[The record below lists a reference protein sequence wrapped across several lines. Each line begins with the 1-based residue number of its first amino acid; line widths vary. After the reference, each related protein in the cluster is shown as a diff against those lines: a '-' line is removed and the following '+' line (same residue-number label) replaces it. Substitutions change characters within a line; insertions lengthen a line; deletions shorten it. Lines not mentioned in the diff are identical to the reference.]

1 MTEKSFEWLPLD
13 NAGKIFPGQNS
24 KKWSNVF
31 RMSVQL
37 KQDIEPD
44 ILREALSKTLD
55 RIPSFKVR
63 IRNGFFANYF
73 ERNDMECP
81 VRPDIKNFCYRIDFR
96 ENNGYLFRV
105 FYHKSRISIDVYHA
119 LCDGYGASVFLCTL
133 AGEYL
138 RLKGCEISHSLSVMD
153 VNEKAEKEEYE
164 DPYERYATSKETCK
178 LLETPAYHKKGTK
191 LPLHLSNYTTVLM
204 SFSELHALSKS
215 YGVTVTELLAAV
227 LMDIHYRKQLSEGR
241 MKKDVS
247 VQIPVNLR
255 KAFPTVSLR
264 NFVICLSVKISPRK
278 GEYTFEEIVRTV
290 SEQLKAANNKSFLHA
305 YITQT
310 VNLQTKLLRFVPLII
325 KNTAVKVSFA
335 FGAEFSTTALLSNLG
350 PVAVPEDMKE
360 YVESFSFF
368 TGPGLVNGCR
378 CGVAS
383 VGDRLAF
390 TFSNRYEESDI
401 EREFIKRLTDMGIT
415 VTAETNRS
423 EFLSGREGI
432 PIGDREAYSEEVFI
446 PSARDRVKPKK
457 SSLGLKERLRRF
469 FIS

>member
-24 KKWSNVF
+24 EKWSNVF

-37 KQDIEPD
+37 KEDIEPD
-44 ILREALSKTLD
+44 TLKEALKRTLD

-63 IRNGFFANYF
+63 LRKSLFADYF
-73 ERNDMECP
+73 ERNEKECP
-81 VRPDIKNFCYRIDFR
+81 VRHDVKNFCYRINFK
-96 ENNGYLFRV
+96 ENNGYLFRI

-138 RLKGCEISHSLSVMD
+138 RLRGYDISHAPSVLD
-153 VNEKAEKEEYE
+153 VNEKAKAEEYA
-164 DPYERYATSKETCK
+164 DPYELYATSDKTCK
-178 LLETPAYHKKGTK
+178 LLETPAYHKKGTA
-191 LPLHLSNYTTVLM
+191 LPAHMSHYTTVLM

-215 YGVTVTELLAAV
+215 YSVTVTELLAAI
-227 LMDIHYRKQLSEGR
+227 LADIHYRKQLSECKR
-241 MKKDVS
+241 QKDVS

-264 NFVICLSVKISPRK
+264 NFVICLTVKISPRK
-278 GEYTFEEIVRTV
+278 KEYSFDEIVRAV
-290 SEQLKAANNKSFLHA
+290 SEQLRAANNRDFLHA

-310 VNLQTKLLRFVPLII
+310 VKLQTVLLRFVPLII
-325 KNTAVKVSFA
+325 KNTAVKVSFF
-335 FGAEFSTTALLSNLG
+335 FGAEYSTSALLSNLG
-350 PVAVPEDMKE
+350 PVSVPEEMKE
-360 YVESFSFF
+360 HIESFSFF

-378 CGVAS
+378 CGAAS
-383 VGDRLAF
+383 VADRFAF

-401 EREFIKRLTDMGIT
+401 EREFIKKLTDMGIR
-415 VTAETNRS
+415 VALETNRS
-423 EFLSGREGI
+423 EFLSSPQLI
-432 PIGDREAYSEEVFI
+432 PLADTEACSDEVFI
-446 PSARDRVKPKK
+446 PSAEDRADFGK
-457 SSLGLKERLRRF
+457 SPLGTKEKIRRF

>member
-13 NAGKIFPGQNS
+13 NAGKVFPGQNS

-37 KQDIEPD
+37 KEDIDPD
-44 ILREALSKTLD
+44 TLKEALNKTLD

-63 IRNGFFANYF
+63 MRHSIFADYL
-73 ERNDMECP
+73 ERNEAECP
-81 VRPDIKNFCYRIDFR
+81 VRHDIKNFGYRINFK

-105 FYHKSRISIDVYHA
+105 YYHKDRISIDVYHA

-138 RLKGCEISHSLSVMD
+138 RLKGYPVSYNQFALD
-153 VNEKAEKEEYE
+153 VNEMPKSEEYE
-164 DPYERYATSKETCK
+164 DAYEHYATSKESCK
-178 LLETPAYHKKGTK
+178 LLEVPAYHKKGTK
-191 LPLHLSNYTTVLM
+191 LPMHLCNYTTVYM
-204 SFSELHALSKS
+204 SFKELHALSKS

-227 LMDIHYRKQLSEGR
+227 LMDIHYRKQLSEGKT
-241 MKKDVS
+241 KKDVII
-247 VQIPVNLR
+247 QIPVNLR

-264 NFVICLSVKISPRK
+264 NFVICLTVKISPRK

-325 KNTAVKVSFA
+325 KNTAVRVSFF
-335 FGAEFSTTALLSNLG
+335 FGAEYSTSALLSNLG
-350 PVAVPEDMKE
+350 PVAIPEDMKE
-360 YVESFSFF
+360 YVYSYSFF

-378 CGVAS
+378 CGAAS
-383 VGDRLAF
+383 VGDRLAL
-390 TFSNRYEESDI
+390 TFSDCYKESDI
-401 EREFIKRLTDMGIT
+401 ERDFIKRLTDLGVA
-415 VTAETNRS
+415 VTAETNRD
-423 EFLSGREGI
+423 EFLKGGEDM
-432 PIGDREAYSEEVFI
+432 PIGDREAYSDEIFI
-446 PSARDRVKPKK
+446 PFEKGRTETEK
-457 SSLGLKERLRRF
+457 SSLGLRERIRRL